1 MLSLIT
7 SIGEYIAIG
16 FIVILAFYGIF
27 MQVRTWYRKSKNDE
41 DSSKYA
47 EFMTTISALKDKLN
61 LMQSDM
67 EALEK
72 KVKHLEEAN
81 RTLLEDVGKYNDK
94 ANHYLAL
101 FMTRCPYEELKSGK
115 GYCDYFHPLD
125 KKRIREGIM
134 SRIAMEADAIEEQVD
149 RIELKPGDTDAS

>member
-1 MLSLIT
+1 MVATLT
-7 SIGEYIAIG
+7 NIGEYIAIG
-16 FIVILAFYGIF
+16 FVLILAFYGIF
-27 MQVRTWYRKSKNDE
+27 MQVRIWYRKSKTDE

-47 EFMTTISALKDKLN
+47 EFMTTISALKDKIN

-67 EALEK
+67 EALDK
-72 KVKHLEEAN
+72 KVKHLEDAN
-81 RTLLEDVGKYNDK
+81 KSLLEDVGKYNDK

-101 FMTRCPYEELKSGK
+101 FMTRCPYEELKAGK

-134 SRIAMEADAIEEQVD
+134 SRIALEADDVEELEDSFVA
-149 RIELKPGDTDAS
+149 KDAKDGVE